1 MIAAYRFLR
10 QVEHRLQMVDDRQT
24 QTLPATGP
32 ELDAFARFAGFE
44 STAAFAAA
52 LLHHLGNVEDHYAD
66 LFEEAPALGGPG
78 NLVFT
83 GTDDDPETVA
93 TIGRLGFADGASV
106 SKVIRGWHH
115 GRYRAM
121 RSTRARE
128 LLTEMTPKLLES
140 LARTTHPDIAFARFD
155 DFLGAFAG
163 RRAAVLA
170 ALRQSRPAR
179 SDRGDHGRRAA
190 PGRSSEPPC
199 LSARGGAG
207 ARLLRSAAAAG
218 DAERGTGGGAAPGQ
232 RFPGRA
238 GHRAALDQGPPVP
251 GRRARAAPRL

>member
-1 MIAAYRFLR
+1 MLR
-10 QVEHRLQMVDDRQT
+10 
-24 QTLPATGP
+24 
-32 ELDAFARFAGFE
+32 
-44 STAAFAAA
+44 
-52 LLHHLGNVEDHYAD
+52 HLGNVEDHYAD
-66 LFEEAPALGGPG
+66 LFEEAPPLGGPG

-83 GTDDDPETVA
+83 GIDDDPETVA

-128 LLTEMTPKLLES
+128 LLTEITPKLLES

-155 DFLGAFAG
+155 DFLGHLPAG
-163 RRAAVLA
+163 VQLFSLLYANPGLLDLIAEIMGGAPRLADHLSRHAYLLEAVLA
-170 ALRQSRPAR
+170 RGFFDAL
-179 SDRGDHGRRAA
+179 
-190 PGRSSEPPC
+190 PPPE
-199 LSARGGAG
+199 ATQ
-207 ARLLRSAAAAG
+207 
-218 DAERGTGGGAAPGQ
+218 RGTRGGAAPGQ
-232 RFPGRA
+232 RLPGCA